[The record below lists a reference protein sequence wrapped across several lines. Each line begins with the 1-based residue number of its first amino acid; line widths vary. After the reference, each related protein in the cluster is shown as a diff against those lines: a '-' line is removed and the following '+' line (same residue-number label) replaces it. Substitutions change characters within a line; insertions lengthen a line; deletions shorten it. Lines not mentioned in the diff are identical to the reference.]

1 LYINSRR
8 RKKERKKEKEKMLT
22 LARDWSLRST
32 ISVRLGAV
40 HNQKTCSF
48 WLNFCTNS
56 SFFLFF
62 PPGEKRKKDEL
73 VQKFSQKEQ
82 T

>member
-40 HNQKTCSF
+40 HNQKT
-48 WLNFCTNS
+48 
-56 SFFLFF
+56 FF

-73 VQKFSQKEQ
+73 VQKFSQKE
-82 T
+82 